1 MPTRYRWQKVIS
13 NGYST
18 KIIRAMTKAEF
29 EQKAAAQQAVWRQQ
43 QAQRQTK
50 WQAQIARQAAQD
62 QLSALELQA
71 SAEAEDAQARIHAL
85 ETLLLNGLHAGNRL
99 RWDQVKEHR
108 QFPPYEFREMPP
120 TYEDIAQRLHVP
132 APSALEG
139 LLSGKRKRRAE
150 LEAQAY
156 AQLGKERANFEA
168 RKAAAYQDYQQRR
181 ATWERGRD
189 EYNAFIDTRQQ
200 EFERGDPDA
209 VKWVLERVLIN
220 LSLPESFGKDY
231 DLAFDADS
239 GTAVVNMPLPTIDEM
254 PRVITYKF
262 VKTRKAI
269 DPVEMKQKEFEA
281 FYDSVLH
288 QITLLTIYRIFLEAT
303 SPALQSAVFNGWVT
317 GVDRKTGHDF
327 TSCVI
332 SVQAPRA
339 TFESF
344 NLERVDPKECVRSL
358 KGLVAGPL
366 AQLAPV
372 KPIMDLNKEDSR
384 FIESR
389 EVLANLS
396 SIDNLASMD
405 WEDFEHLV
413 RELFSKIFGGEGTEV
428 RVTQASR
435 DRGVDAIAFDPDP
448 IRGGKFV
455 IQAKHYNIV
464 VPVSAVRDLYGTMI
478 NEGAAKGFLVTTSH
492 YGNDS
497 REFAKD
503 KPITLIDGANLVHLF
518 QQYGYDVRI
527 DIKR

>member
-1 MPTRYRWQKVIS
+1 
-13 NGYST
+13 
-18 KIIRAMTKAEF
+18 MTKAEV
-29 EQKAAAQQAVWRQQ
+29 EQKAAAQQSAWQQ
-43 QAQRQTK
+43 HEAQRQAR
-50 WQAQIARQAAQD
+50 WQAQVARQATQD
-62 QLSALELQA
+62 QLRALELQA
-71 SAEAEDAQARIHAL
+71 SAESEEAQARIQML
-85 ETLLLNGLHAGNRL
+85 EGMLRNGLQSGRRF
-99 RWDQVKEHR
+99 RWDEVKEHR
-108 QFPPYEFREMPP
+108 QFPPFEFRELPR
-120 TYEDIAQRLHVP
+120 TYEGIAQRLHVP

-139 LLSGKRKRRAE
+139 LLSGKRKRREE
-150 LEAQAY
+150 LEEQARK
-156 AQLGKERANFEA
+156 QFEMERTNYEA
-168 RKAAAYQDYQQRR
+168 RKAATYQDYQQRR

-189 EYNAFIDTRQQ
+189 EYNAFIDARQQ
-200 EFERGDPDA
+200 EFQRGDPEA

-220 LSLPESFGKDY
+220 LALPEGFGKDY
-231 DLAFDADS
+231 DLAFDVDS
-239 GTAVVNMPLPTIDEM
+239 GTAVVNMQLPTIDEV
-254 PRVITYKF
+254 PRVTTYKF

-288 QITLLTIYRIFLEAT
+288 QITLLTIHRIFREAS

-317 GVDRKTGHDF
+317 GVDRKTGNDF

-339 TFESF
+339 MFESF

-396 SIDNLASMD
+396 ATDNLASMD

-413 RELFSKIFGGEGTEV
+413 RELFAKVFGGDEAEV

-455 IQAKHYNIV
+455 IQAKRYNIV

-478 NEGAAKGFLVTTSH
+478 NEGAAKGILVTTSH
-492 YGNDS
+492 FGNDS

-503 KPITLIDGANLVHLF
+503 KPITLIDGANLVRMF

-527 DIKR
+527 DIKQ